1 MGPAAIVEIRITDRK
16 RSNMTDKWTFDNLP
30 DLTGETYI
38 VTGAGGGIGL
48 ITTRELARAGA
59 DVVMAVRDT
68 TKAHAAARRIGSVRG
83 NIDVKHLDVS
93 SLTSIRA
100 FAAAW
105 SGPITGLINN
115 AGIMMVPH
123 RVTDDAI
130 ESQVATNYFG
140 PFALTNALLPY
151 ITDRV
156 VSISSQL
163 HRQGR
168 LRLNDLT
175 GQKRSYDPWF
185 AYCDS
190 KLDILLFSFELQRRL
205 ERSGSPVRSMIA
217 HPGIAKTNLVSHV
230 GGISG
235 WMNGLAKPLLNE
247 AENAALPT
255 LFALTE
261 DIPGNSYVGPN
272 GFGSI
277 RGYPAVRKPS
287 SAARNPKNAAALWDA
302 TTDVLGSEA
311 IHDFTR

>member
-1 MGPAAIVEIRITDRK
+1 
-16 RSNMTDKWTFDNLP
+16 MTDEWTFDNVP
-30 DLTGETYI
+30 DLTGKTYI
-38 VTGAGGGIGL
+38 VTGAAGGIGL

-68 TKAHAAARRIGSVRG
+68 SKGDAAARSIGSVRG
-83 NIDVKHLDVS
+83 NIDVQQLDVS
-93 SLTSIRA
+93 RLDSIRA
-100 FAAAW
+100 FAEAW
-105 SGPITGLINN
+105 SGPITGLVNN
-115 AGIMMVPH
+115 AGIMAVP
-123 RVTDDAI
+123 RQVTDDGI

-140 PFALTNALLPY
+140 PFALTNALLPH

-175 GQKRSYDPWF
+175 GQKRRYSPWF

-205 ERSGSPVRSMIA
+205 EQSGSAVRSMIA

-230 GGISG
+230 GGVSG
-235 WMNGLAKPLLNE
+235 WMNGLAQPLLNE
-247 AENAALPT
+247 AENGALPT

-261 DIPGNSYVGPN
+261 DIPGNSYVGPDS
-272 GFGSI
+272 FGSI
-277 RGYPAVRKPS
+277 RGHPVVRTPS
-287 SAARNPKNAAALWDA
+287 SAARHPKNAAALWGA
-302 TTDVLGSEA
+302 TSDIVG
-311 IHDFTR
+311 RK

>member
-1 MGPAAIVEIRITDRK
+1 
-16 RSNMTDKWTFDNLP
+16 MTDKWTFENLP
-30 DLTGETYI
+30 DLTGKTYV
-38 VTGAGGGIGL
+38 VTGAAGGIGL

-68 TKAHAAARRIGSVRG
+68 TRGHAAARSIGSVRG
-83 NIDVKHLDVS
+83 NIDVQQRDVS
-93 SLTSIRA
+93 SLASIRV
-100 FAAAW
+100 FAEAW

-115 AGIMMVPH
+115 AGIMTVPH
-123 RVTDDAI
+123 RVTDDGI

-140 PFALTNALLPY
+140 PFVLTNALLPY

-163 HRQGR
+163 HHQGR

-175 GQKRSYDPWF
+175 GQKRRYSPWF

-190 KLDILLFSFELQRRL
+190 KLDILLFSLELQRRL
-205 ERSGSPVRSMIA
+205 EQSGSPVRSIIA

-235 WMNGLAKPLLNE
+235 WMNGVAQPLLND
-247 AENAALPT
+247 AENGALPT

-261 DIPGNSYVGPN
+261 DIPGNSYVGPDSV
-272 GFGSI
+272 GSI

-287 SAARNPKNAAALWDA
+287 SSARNLKNAAALWDA
-302 TTDVLGSEA
+302 TIDLVGSEL
-311 IHDFTR
+311 ISNSNK

>member
-1 MGPAAIVEIRITDRK
+1 M
-16 RSNMTDKWTFDNLP
+16 
-30 DLTGETYI
+30 
-38 VTGAGGGIGL
+38 

-68 TKAHAAARRIGSVRG
+68 TRARAALRGIGSVRG
-83 NIDVKHLDVS
+83 NIDVQQLDVS
-93 SLTSIRA
+93 SSNSIRQ
-100 FAAAW
+100 FADAW

-115 AGIMMVPH
+115 AGIMAVPH
-123 RVTDDAI
+123 RMTDDGI

-140 PFALTNALLPY
+140 PFALTNALLPN

-168 LRLNDLT
+168 LRLNDLAGRT
-175 GQKRSYDPWF
+175 RRYSPWF

-205 ERSGSPVRSMIA
+205 KKSGSPVRSMIA

-235 WMNGLAKPLLNE
+235 WMNGLAQPLLND
-247 AENAALPT
+247 AENGTLPT
-255 LFALTE
+255 LFAVTE
-261 DIPGNSYVGPN
+261 
-272 GFGSI
+272 
-277 RGYPAVRKPS
+277 
-287 SAARNPKNAAALWDA
+287 
-302 TTDVLGSEA
+302 
-311 IHDFTR
+311 